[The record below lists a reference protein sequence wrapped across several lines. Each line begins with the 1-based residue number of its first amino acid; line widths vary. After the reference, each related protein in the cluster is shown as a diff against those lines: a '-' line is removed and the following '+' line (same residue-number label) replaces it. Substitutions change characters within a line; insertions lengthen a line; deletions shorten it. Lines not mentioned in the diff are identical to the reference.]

1 MFRSVRLRKM
11 SIFQGGSCKRDE
23 ECLIYKDVNLHRQ
36 EMSFFEKCPFQLR
49 I

>member
-1 MFRSVRLRKM
+1 M

-36 EMSFFEKCPFQLR
+36 EVSVLVEDLMTFLVLN
-49 I
+49 